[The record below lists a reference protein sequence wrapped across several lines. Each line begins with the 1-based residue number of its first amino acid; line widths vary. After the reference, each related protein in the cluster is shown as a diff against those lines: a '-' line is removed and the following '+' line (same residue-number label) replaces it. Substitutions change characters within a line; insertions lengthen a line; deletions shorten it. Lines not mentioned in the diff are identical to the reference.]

1 MQDDLHVLEALKEM
15 QGVSIRQII
24 LNSFF
29 FMLSQHMYIQLT
41 GNNANDTL
49 YAKRAVQLCHTQH
62 QVLTE
67 EI

>member
-1 MQDDLHVLEALKEM
+1 
-15 QGVSIRQII
+15 
-24 LNSFF
+24 
-29 FMLSQHMYIQLT
+29 MLSQHMYIQLT